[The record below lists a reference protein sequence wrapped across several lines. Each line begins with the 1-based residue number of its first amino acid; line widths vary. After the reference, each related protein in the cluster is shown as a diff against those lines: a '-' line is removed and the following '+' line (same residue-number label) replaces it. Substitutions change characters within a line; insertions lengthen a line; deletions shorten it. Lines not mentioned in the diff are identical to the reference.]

1 MSAGRFTARS
11 GDGTSPRVE
20 DELTVRLRAL
30 PLSPS
35 PDSQF
40 MNDLR
45 AQLVSIAPRIIA
57 EAADDPAPVREPAGA
72 GFLGRLRRP
81 LLAFA
86 GAAAV
91 LVLLLG
97 LAVWVSNGALPGQS
111 LYGVKRASENFQLSV
126 ASGDSGRG
134 KAYLQQATNR
144 AKEASK
150 LGSGQTSL
158 LLSTLGNADTDGR
171 MGMQL
176 LGQAAVSQR
185 SADPL
190 SGIASWATAQQ
201 VRLTSL
207 RDRLA
212 AGAGRTRSQASLV
225 MVQRIA
231 TRAAQLKSEVGC
243 GCLSRTKTDELGP
256 QPCTSCSVGTGPGLP
271 SLPTRPGSPL
281 PSVSLPSLGGTA
293 SPTPS

>member
-1 MSAGRFTARS
+1 MGAGRFTARS
-11 GDGTSPRVE
+11 GDSSSQVE
-20 DELTVRLRAL
+20 DELTARLRAL

-35 PDSQF
+35 PDSRF
-40 MNDLR
+40 LNDLR

-57 EAADDPAPVREPAGA
+57 ESADGPAPAREPAGA
-72 GFLGRLRRP
+72 GFLASLRRP

-97 LAVWVSNGALPGQS
+97 LAVWVAGGALPGQS

-126 ASGDSGRG
+126 AGGDAGRG
-134 KAYLQQATNR
+134 KAYLQQSTNR

-150 LGSGQTSL
+150 LGSDHTSL

-176 LGQAAVSQR
+176 LGQAAVSQK
-185 SADPL
+185 SAEPL
-190 SGIASWATAQQ
+190 SGIANWAAAQQ
-201 VRLTSL
+201 GRLTGL
-207 RDRLA
+207 RDRLP
-212 AGAGRTRSQASLV
+212 AGAAKTRSQASLI

-231 TRAAQLKSEVGC
+231 TRAAQLKGEIGC
-243 GCLSRTKTDELGP
+243 GCLSRTKADELGP
-256 QPCTSCSVGTGPGLP
+256 EPCTSCPAGTQPGLP
-271 SLPTRPGSPL
+271 SLPVNPGSPL